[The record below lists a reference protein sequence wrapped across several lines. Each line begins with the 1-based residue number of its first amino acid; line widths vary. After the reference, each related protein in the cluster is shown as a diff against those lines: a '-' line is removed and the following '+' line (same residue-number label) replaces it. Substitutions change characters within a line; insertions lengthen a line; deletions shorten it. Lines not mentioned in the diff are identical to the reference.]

1 MLHTKRAKNKVV
13 DSEWREGCK
22 EDDILDNLGENIL
35 FLLSQEGV
43 VLITLITKSLDI
55 IPFVQSRR

>member
-1 MLHTKRAKNKVV
+1 MLHTKRAKNEEV